1 MEEEDMAEKTLVHKT
16 AVKQISTHRDQENVK
31 KYVFLRTLLATWS
44 LLKRINTAMLQ
55 VSSNL
60 VTEKYIELLKPLN
73 FDWKWKQKPKSSGFL
88 CSNAQ
93 RAKETAQ
100 CVFALWWTV
109 CPKLSQKKKKKCSRQ
124 ESRHSQQRHSVVQTP
139 CPLLFLPVAGCGGD
153 SALSGIP
160 ESSVLSPENTPGLS
174 ALSPPRN
181 TWDSLLPEVS
191 CVGWGLVSEVWSPC
205 KASWSHLE
213 ILVLCYR
220 CFIVYF
226 QTAVFPF
233 FSLFFFYF
241 FPPHPPNKI
250 LPETIQLTSLAK
262 CFVEALSFPVMVY
275 SH

>member
-88 CSNAQ
+88 CSNTQ

-109 CPKLSQKKKKKCSRQ
+109 CPKSSQKKKKNAQGRSQGIPSRGIRFSKPHVLYCS
-124 ESRHSQQRHSVVQTP
+124 SLWPAVVGTVHSVAFQKAQCCPQRTP
-139 CPLLFLPVAGCGGD
+139 LDSALCPLLG
-153 SALSGIP
+153 
-160 ESSVLSPENTPGLS
+160 TPGTVYCLRYLVW
-174 ALSPPRN
+174 AGVLF
-181 TWDSLLPEVS
+181 LKYEVP
-191 CVGWGLVSEVWSPC
+191 V
-205 KASWSHLE
+205 K
-213 ILVLCYR
+213 
-220 CFIVYF
+220 
-226 QTAVFPF
+226 
-233 FSLFFFYF
+233 
-241 FPPHPPNKI
+241 PHGH
-250 LPETIQLTSLAK
+250 T
-262 CFVEALSFPVMVY
+262 
-275 SH
+275 

>member
-88 CSNAQ
+88 CSNTQ

-109 CPKLSQKKKKKCSRQ
+109 CPKSSQKKKKMLKAGVKAFPAEAFGSPNPMSSTVPPCGRLWWGQCTQWHSRK
-124 ESRHSQQRHSVVQTP
+124 
-139 CPLLFLPVAGCGGD
+139 
-153 SALSGIP
+153 
-160 ESSVLSPENTPGLS
+160 LS
-174 ALSPPRN
+174 AVPR
-181 TWDSLLPEVS
+181 E
-191 CVGWGLVSEVWSPC
+191 
-205 KASWSHLE
+205 
-213 ILVLCYR
+213 
-220 CFIVYF
+220 
-226 QTAVFPF
+226 
-233 FSLFFFYF
+233 
-241 FPPHPPNKI
+241 HPWTQRSVP
-250 LPETIQLTSLAK
+250 S
-262 CFVEALSFPVMVY
+262 
-275 SH
+275 